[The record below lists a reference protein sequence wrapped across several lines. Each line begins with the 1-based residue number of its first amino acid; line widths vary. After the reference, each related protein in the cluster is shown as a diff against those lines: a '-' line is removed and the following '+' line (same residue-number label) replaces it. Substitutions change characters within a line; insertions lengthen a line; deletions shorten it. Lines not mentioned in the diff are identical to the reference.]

1 MKSPEAPREP
11 VIPATASDGLAP
23 VPDAGASER
32 APLADGLGRGASHH
46 VSERAGSTPARL
58 PRPGVK
64 GDGSTPSSV
73 SGETN
78 GTAGP
83 AVKASAES
91 GVGASLRHQLPKRRE
106 LSYRVAALAY
116 TWAAIERRAKC

>member
-1 MKSPEAPREP
+1 MKHLSPEAPREP

-23 VPDAGASER
+23 VPGAGAAEQPAVAVTRPAGSHLETEKGGFDSR
-32 APLADGLGRGASHH
+32 SLAEA
-46 VSERAGSTPARL
+46 RAGRE
-58 PRPGVK
+58 
-64 GDGSTPSSV
+64 DGSTPSHV

-91 GVGASLRHQLPKRRE
+91 GVGALHPLPKRRE
-106 LSYRVAALAY
+106 LSYPLAALAY
-116 TWAAIERRAKC
+116 TWAAIERRTRC